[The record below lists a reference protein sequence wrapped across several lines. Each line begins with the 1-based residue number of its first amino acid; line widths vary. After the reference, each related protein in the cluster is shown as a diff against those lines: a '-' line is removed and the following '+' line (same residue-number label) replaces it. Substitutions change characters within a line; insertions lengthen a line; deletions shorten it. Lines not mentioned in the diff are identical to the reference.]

1 MQTDPAAAEAT
12 DGSTVSSTSIPAQLL
27 MPPPPPPLQKQ
38 EAHIAATQPIM
49 VSSGLKGTVADTTV
63 TSTGEPVVFRSIGD
77 GFDLASPSTS
87 ASQIVQTLANNV
99 RKKQL
104 EEKYKLGMQQTVP
117 KVIMCFTVCQYYDID
132 VV

>member
-1 MQTDPAAAEAT
+1 MLLQTNPVVTDTT
-12 DGSTVSSTSIPAQLL
+12 DGNTVSSTSIPVQQ
-27 MPPPPPPLQKQ
+27 PVPPPPLQKQ
-38 EAHIAATQPIM
+38 EPMIMAPATQPIM

-77 GFDLASPSTS
+77 GFDLASPNTS

-104 EEKYKLGMQQTVP
+104 EEKYKLGMQQNVQ
-117 KVIMCFTVCQYYDID
+117 KVITVR
-132 VV
+132 